1 MNPNVDNSIAV
12 KYGVLTTLK
21 HAELV
26 HLCTRWYGF
35 GGMQYISVCNPLL
48 KSAYINTRNCLSRQ
62 YSIGSKTKRQTHQ
75 ILN

>member
-35 GGMQYISVCNPLL
+35 GGMQYISVCNP
-48 KSAYINTRNCLSRQ
+48 STSRRNQKECGVSSRE
-62 YSIGSKTKRQTHQ
+62 
-75 ILN
+75 